1 MPIITVSRELGSFG
15 TQIAEEVAARFNTVC
30 VDKQVL
36 AEMARQ
42 ADVSVEVIVE
52 AEEQL
57 LSRPMVVSEEM
68 RALFSGQHKRTGG
81 LLTEG
86 NYVEQM
92 GGAIRALAEQGN
104 VVFLGRGSQLIL
116 AQHPGC
122 LHVHLY
128 APPEVRAAR
137 IQARRKLTDPAVGAR
152 IVRQFDEQR
161 REWFKRFFKGA
172 NWKDARHYHLMID
185 TARIPAE
192 LAVDLIAA
200 AAASSPSAG

>member
-1 MPIITVSRELGSFG
+1 MPIITISRELGSLG
-15 TQIAEEVAARFNTVC
+15 TRIAEEVAARFDTVC

-42 ADVSVEVIVE
+42 AGVSVEVIVE
-52 AEEQL
+52 AEEKL

-68 RALFSGQHKRTGG
+68 RALFSAQQKRAGS
-81 LLTEG
+81 LLTEE

-92 GGAIRALAEQGN
+92 AGAIRTLAEQGN

-128 APPEVRAAR
+128 APPEARAAR
-137 IQARRKLTDPAVGAR
+137 VQTRRQLTDPVTGMR
-152 IVRQFDEQR
+152 IVRQADEQR
-161 REWFKRFFKGA
+161 REWFKRFFRGA

-185 TARIPAE
+185 TARIPLP
-192 LAVDLIAA
+192 LAVELIIAA
-200 AAASSPSAG
+200 AASPPNAE